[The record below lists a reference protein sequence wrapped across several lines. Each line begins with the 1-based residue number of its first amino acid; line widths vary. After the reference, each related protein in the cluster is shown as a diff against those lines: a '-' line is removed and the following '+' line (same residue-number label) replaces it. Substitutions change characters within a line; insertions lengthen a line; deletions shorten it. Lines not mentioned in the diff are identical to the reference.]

1 MLLPLYIFCAIDMK
15 CTRRK
20 GGKESKNPLCFFPVI
35 KLCLGDDVEAVC
47 GPREVFM
54 ALLES
59 GWASL
64 IAEIMGANGMQ
75 RAVLMAPT
83 RHGNSQDK

>member
-1 MLLPLYIFCAIDMK
+1 M
-15 CTRRK
+15 
-20 GGKESKNPLCFFPVI
+20 
-35 KLCLGDDVEAVC
+35 EAVC
-47 GPREVFM
+47 GPGEVFM